1 MLVKYVI
8 PALLILLIPVLPL
21 LAPWIQVV
29 LIIALAKGIA
39 VLGVTIL
46 LRAGQVSFGHAL
58 FFAIAA
64 YASAFLAQRAVGGEF
79 FVMLFLGTIAAGL
92 SGLLVGLFVV
102 RYRGIFFGMLNLAF
116 SMIFWSVLEKF
127 YYLTGGADG
136 IHVRR
141 PTVLGLSLARSEF
154 ETFLFYFAFVL
165 ALLLGWIALRF
176 LNSPIGHLFQTVK
189 TNETRLQYLGV
200 SPRRTLLI
208 GYVFSAALCG
218 VGGVLLASVQ
228 GIVTP
233 DYAWWIRSGEMV
245 FIAVLGGAGSV
256 AGAFVGALAY
266 ELVRTYAAAFAA
278 DIWQMVLG
286 TFLLV
291 IILFAPGGMIGIY
304 DLLMRRLFRFD
315 RSAETPATEPPAGEG
330 PAAYRPAVEAKK
342 P

>member
-1 MLVKYVI
+1 MAIRYVI
-8 PALLILLIPVLPL
+8 PALLILVIPLLPF
-21 LAPWIQVV
+21 LAPWIKVV

-64 YASAFLAQRAVGGEF
+64 YSCAFLARTSFGGEF
-79 FVMLFLGTIAAGL
+79 FVMLIVGVLAAAI

-136 IHVRR
+136 IHVSR
-141 PTVLGLSLARSEF
+141 PSVLGFILARSEF
-154 ETFLFYFAFVL
+154 ETFLFYFTFVL
-165 ALLLGWIALRF
+165 ALLLGWVALRF

-189 TNETRLQYLGV
+189 TNETRLQYLGI
-200 SPRRTLLI
+200 SPRRTLLV
-208 GYVFSAALCG
+208 GYVLSTALCG
-218 VGGVLLASVQ
+218 VGGVILASVQ

-245 FIAVLGGAGSV
+245 FIAVLGGLGSV
-256 AGAFVGALAY
+256 PGAFIGALAY
-266 ELVRTYAAAFAA
+266 ELVRTYAATFAA

-286 TFLLV
+286 AFLLG

-304 DLLMRRLFRFD
+304 DAVMRRLF
-315 RSAETPATEPPAGEG
+315 SGGEG
-330 PAAYRPAVEAKK
+330 PAEKQKAEASPYRPAVEGEE